1 MNKNILLLLCLLTQA
16 TAFAQTRREKEY
28 QLIKTDGSPVSEK
41 YAYISEPIEEKAL
54 FGMNGKV
61 GFLDLTGQVLL
72 PPTFDYYTIK
82 GNSQYSQGMLA
93 PFNSEEKCALMNNRF
108 EVITP
113 YIYDSFKKRAHNLIV
128 ARKGDY
134 LGILDTLGNE
144 LTPFIYNYVGYYND
158 GFLTVEKDRKDGVI
172 YENGKQLIPF
182 TEARHGIKLDQTIT
196 KEPGLIRVEIN
207 EKCGVID
214 STGREVFPFI
224 YESISRESNYDVD
237 LLYITKKI
245 TTYYN
250 KAEIGVADPKG
261 NIILEPIYEEV
272 QLFEKGIITLK
283 DGEYS
288 FFDLQGN
295 LKLTSN
301 KKISRSYIGCVMV
314 DDEPISKYY
323 DYEGNL
329 LTDMKKNI
337 SIPVIDYWI
346 SFRDAETN
354 LAGYK
359 DRFTNEIIIPPLYD
373 NFNYAVDSPR
383 WLRIV
388 TKNKKKGIIDIKGN
402 IVIPIEYQ
410 DIIRLD
416 NERCILVKNKKKMLV
431 DYQGNMLTG
440 YDFNYIDTM
449 GYGSTSRDSSSVH
462 VVLPIYEVIKGNHC
476 GIIDR
481 NGKEFVPCIYDYR
494 RDHNGNVTLFDV
506 LSAGKIVV
514 KKKGKYGL
522 IDQHTGQVLAP
533 CQYDELQE
541 DNRRLGYIFVKK
553 KAKWGVLDKTGKEIL
568 PCIYPHVPYVLKNGT
583 IIVEDGEQKGV
594 ADLNGNIVIP
604 IEYEEIDIYHGDIL
618 RVVK

>member
-128 ARKGDY
+128 ARKGEY

-144 LTPFIYNYVGYYND
+144 LTPFIYDRVGYND
-158 GFLTVEKDRKDGVI
+158 NGFLPVEKDGKVGVI
-172 YENGKQLIPF
+172 YKNGKQVIPF
-182 TEARHGIKLDQTIT
+182 TEVRHTFRLDRST
-196 KEPGLIRVEIN
+196 KEPGLISVVID
-207 EKCGVID
+207 EKRGLID
-214 STGREVFPFI
+214 STGREVLPFI
-224 YESISRESNYDVD
+224 YEFIGDEYGVD
-237 LLYITKKI
+237 LLHLVKKYK
-245 TTYYN
+245 TFDS
-250 KAEIGVADPKG
+250 KAERGVADPKG

-272 QLFEKGIITLK
+272 KIFDKGIITMK
-283 DGEYS
+283 DSMYY

-295 LKLTSN
+295 LKLTSH
-301 KKISRSYIGCVMV
+301 RDIGPSIYSCIAIYGGHPVQF
-314 DDEPISKYY
+314 Y
-323 DYEGNL
+323 DCEGNL
-329 LTDMKKNI
+329 LSPLEKKP
-337 SIPVIDYWI
+337 SIPESKYWWP
-346 SFRDAETN
+346 FTDKETGLKGYRDIATGEV
-354 LAGYK
+354 L
-359 DRFTNEIIIPPLYD
+359 IPAQYEDVFHIYD
-373 NFNYAVDSPR
+373 IPR
-383 WLRIV
+383 WLSFV
-388 TKNKKKGIIDIKGN
+388 TLKGKKGIIDIKGN
-402 IVIPIEYQ
+402 VVIPIEHQ
-410 DIIRLD
+410 DILSLD
-416 NERCILVKNKKKMLV
+416 SERCILVKNKKKMLV